1 MKYRILQTL
10 KEAAPGFVSG
20 EALSRLLDVSR
31 TAVWKYVN
39 ELRNEN
45 YEIEASTRNG
55 YRLVPKPGRLNGF
68 EIAYKLG
75 TAVVGKNV
83 LYFDSLDS
91 TNDFAKKLA
100 SEGCE
105 DGTAVIAGMQSS
117 GRGRVGKTWESLRDK
132 GVYMTVVL
140 RPEIPPERIQL
151 LTLASSVAVVDA
163 IAETCGVAA
172 GIKWPNDILLDG
184 KKVCGILTEMNCETD
199 IVNYAVIG
207 IGINFSQSAEDF
219 PEGLKDKAVSLLG
232 YLRQRGVPA
241 GAPDRLDLVRAVLV
255 RLDRNY
261 SLLSEGSGSLIVEK
275 WKQRSL
281 TLGKEVRITARDG
294 QYTGTALDIAGDG
307 RLVVSCSDGTVREV
321 LSGEISVRGVSG
333 YI

>member
-1 MKYRILQTL
+1 MKYKILYAL

-20 EALSRLLDVSR
+20 EALSRLLNVSR
-31 TAVWKYVN
+31 TAVWKYIN

-45 YEIEASTRNG
+45 YDIEASTRNG

-68 EIAYKLG
+68 EISYRLG
-75 TAVVGKNV
+75 TAVVGRNV
-83 LYFDSLDS
+83 LYFETLDS

-105 DGTAVIAGMQSS
+105 DGTAVIAGAQSS
-117 GRGRVGKTWESLRDK
+117 GRGRLGRAWESPRDS
-132 GVYMTVVL
+132 GVYMTVIL
-140 RPEIPPERIQL
+140 KPEIPPERIQL

-172 GIKWPNDILLDG
+172 GIKWPNDIILDG

-207 IGINFSQSAEDF
+207 IGINFSQTAGDF
-219 PEGLKDKAVSLLG
+219 PGELKDRAVSLLDHMRKKG
-232 YLRQRGVPA
+232 IRDRS
-241 GAPDRLDLVRAVLV
+241 PDRVDLIRAVLAG
-255 RLDRNY
+255 LDRNY
-261 SLLSEGSGSLIVEK
+261 ALLTNGSGDLIVDL

-281 TLGKEVRITARDG
+281 TLGREVQITARDG
-294 QYTGTALDIAGDG
+294 QFTGTAIDITGDG
-307 RLVVSCSDGTVREV
+307 KLVVSCGDGAVREV
-321 LSGEISVRGVSG
+321 LSGEISVRGLLG